1 MKGNQKLVA
10 IKVIEYD
17 EEDDEDIH
25 LEVEILQM
33 SSHPNIVGY
42 FGTYAKL
49 GKVWVSAVFFFLINL
64 FPFWEKDNFLF
75 GKREWELSRLFL
87 LFPGRPRAA
96 IKMVVFSHL

>member
-49 GKVWVSAVFFFLINL
+49 GKVWVSAVFFFLNKFISFL
-64 FPFWEKDNFLF
+64 GKGSGSYQAIFTFPW
-75 GKREWELSRLFL
+75 
-87 LFPGRPRAA
+87 PPPRR
-96 IKMVVFSHL
+96 H